1 MKFPWNKK
9 NSKDKVKEF
18 SDTNLNKEFSD
29 TNLNKELDREKITQ
43 SPTAEVRKKNVNI
56 KEQKFRFD
64 NALYSFDTLPDS
76 AKQTLSLLT
85 KSDKL
90 IKLYK
95 QKVDILNFTKRSLN
109 ESLKRSLE
117 SIKESDSIMK

>member
-9 NSKDKVKEF
+9 NNKDKEKKI
-18 SDTNLNKEFSD
+18 SDINLN
-29 TNLNKELDREKITQ
+29 NELDRE
-43 SPTAEVRKKNVNI
+43 EVIQNPKVENRKENVN
-56 KEQKFRFD
+56 KNEQNFRFD

>member
-9 NSKDKVKEF
+9 DNKDKEKKISEVNFK
-18 SDTNLNKEFSD
+18 N
-29 TNLNKELDREKITQ
+29 ELDGEEVIQ
-43 SPTAEVRKKNVNI
+43 NPAAENRKKNII
-56 KEQKFRFD
+56 KNEQKFRFD
-64 NALYSFDTLPDS
+64 NTLYSFDTLPDS
-76 AKQTLSLLT
+76 TKQTLSLLT

-109 ESLKRSLE
+109 ESLKRSLK

>member
-9 NSKDKVKEF
+9 NNKDKEKKISEVNFK
-18 SDTNLNKEFSD
+18 N
-29 TNLNKELDREKITQ
+29 ELDRE
-43 SPTAEVRKKNVNI
+43 EVIQNPKVENRKKNII
-56 KEQKFRFD
+56 KNEQKFRFD

-109 ESLKRSLE
+109 ESLKRSLKSIEE
-117 SIKESDSIMK
+117 SKSIAK

>member
-9 NSKDKVKEF
+9 NREDKVKKF
-18 SDTNLNKEFSD
+18 SDTKINKVLDKEEV
-29 TNLNKELDREKITQ
+29 NKKKITD
-43 SPTAEVRKKNVNI
+43 VNKNKVN
-56 KEQKFRFD
+56 KNEKKFRFND
-64 NALYSFDTLPDS
+64 ALYDFDTLPES

-95 QKVDILNFTKRSLN
+95 EKVDILNFTKRSLN
-109 ESLKRSLE
+109 ESLKRSLKAIEE
-117 SIKESDSIMK
+117 SNSIAN

>member
-9 NSKDKVKEF
+9 NNKDKEKKISEVNFK
-18 SDTNLNKEFSD
+18 N
-29 TNLNKELDREKITQ
+29 ELDREEVIQ
-43 SPTAEVRKKNVNI
+43 NPAAENRKKNII
-56 KEQKFRFD
+56 KNEQKFRFD

-109 ESLKRSLE
+109 ESLKRSLK

>member
-9 NSKDKVKEF
+9 NNKDKEKKISEVNF
-18 SDTNLNKEFSD
+18 NN
-29 TNLNKELDREKITQ
+29 ELDRDEVIQ
-43 SPTAEVRKKNVNI
+43 NPAAENRKKNII
-56 KEQKFRFD
+56 KNEQKFRFD
-64 NALYSFDTLPDS
+64 NVLYSFDTLPDS

-109 ESLKRSLE
+109 ESLKRSLK

>member
-9 NSKDKVKEF
+9 NSKDKVK
-18 SDTNLNKEFSD
+18 KFSD
-29 TNLNKELDREKITQ
+29 TNLNKELDREEITQ
-43 SPTAEVRKKNVNI
+43 NPTAEVRKKNVN
-56 KEQKFRFD
+56 KNEQNFRFD
-64 NALYSFDTLPDS
+64 NELYSFDNLPES

-109 ESLKRSLE
+109 ESLKRSLKLIEE
-117 SIKESDSIMK
+117 SKSITK

>member
-9 NSKDKVKEF
+9 NNKDKENKI
-18 SDTNLNKEFSD
+18 SDI
-29 TNLNKELDREKITQ
+29 NLNKELDREEVIQ
-43 SPTAEVRKKNVNI
+43 NPIAENRKKNIN
-56 KEQKFRFD
+56 KNEQKFRF
-64 NALYSFDTLPDS
+64 NNSLYSFDTLPDS

-95 QKVDILNFTKRSLN
+95 QKVDILNFTRRSLN
-109 ESLKRSLE
+109 ESLKRSLKSIEE
-117 SIKESDSIMK
+117 SNSIMK